1 MTLSFVNIVMIVAAA
16 QGFLLAVL
24 LLKKHRALLANWLLA
39 VMIVCYSILLLYL
52 TIGDVLYD
60 RTIAKPIAFLAG
72 LSFLVAPL
80 QDLYAKYLIN
90 LSKRIYPRDWLHAI
104 PFVCVEILIFAS
116 MSTSS
121 EGEIGP
127 YNAEP
132 AHIPLFYIYFN
143 WAIVLIGL
151 IYVALLLS
159 LIKSYHQR
167 IKNLFSTIER
177 IRLDWLQR
185 ITYVTLAT
193 WTMFTVEN
201 ALFTAGINLS
211 NFDISS
217 LMVGLCVYS
226 VGYWGLMKSEVFVS
240 PDVVSALAGIDTV
253 NPSPINLSEDRIK
266 SASLKYEKSGLSQED
281 ARQYGD
287 RVKQLMEKE
296 HLYTDS
302 NMTLGKLAN
311 RLSISSHNL
320 SEVINTQLQQN
331 FYDFVNRYRVEQVK
345 RDLLD
350 PIKQHLTII
359 ALAFDAGFNSKAAFN
374 TVFKE
379 YTNQTPSEYRK
390 AY

>member
-1 MTLSFVNIVMIVAAA
+1 MS
-16 QGFLLAVL
+16 
-24 LLKKHRALLANWLLA
+24 
-39 VMIVCYSILLLYL
+39 
-52 TIGDVLYD
+52 
-60 RTIAKPIAFLAG
+60 
-72 LSFLVAPL
+72 
-80 QDLYAKYLIN
+80 
-90 LSKRIYPRDWLHAI
+90 
-104 PFVCVEILIFAS
+104 AS
-116 MSTSS
+116 PK
-121 EGEIGP
+121 GEIQP

-132 AHIPLFYIYFN
+132 AHIPLFYIFFN

-177 IRLDWLQR
+177 VRLDWLQI
-185 ITYVTLAT
+185 ITYATLAT

-201 ALFTAGINLS
+201 ALFTVGINFS

-240 PDVVSALAGIDTV
+240 PDVVSALAEIDIV

-266 SASLKYEKSGLSQED
+266 STSLKYEKSGLSQED
-281 ARQYGD
+281 ARQYSD

-302 NMTLGKLAN
+302 NLTLGKLAN

-350 PIKQHLTII
+350 PAKQHLTII

-390 AY
+390 AYLEIPSKS